1 MDSIQSENHSQKRK
15 TNQIFVN
22 RKHLDTEL
30 KDYFLKGK
38 FTRNAKFDWIFDS
51 ESIITYDIEK
61 IDWLKK
67 KDKNWL
73 IYWFIDFIVCNF

>member
-38 FTRNAKFDWIFDS
+38 FTRNAKFD
-51 ESIITYDIEK
+51 
-61 IDWLKK
+61 
-67 KDKNWL
+67 
-73 IYWFIDFIVCNF
+73 